1 MDKLLASEPVQLRPS
16 ADKRGRAVTI
26 VLQHLIDAISLG
38 SLYALAAL
46 GIGLIFGVLRLV
58 NFAHGD
64 FITVGCYAL
73 ILPSLNP
80 IAIMVVGDLP
90 AHFLVPAIISTV
102 VILALLTEII
112 VFRPLRTADPSTMM
126 IGAFAL
132 SYLIQHVILAVY
144 SSRPKAVNLWPD
156 LNVPIEV
163 VGLRIP
169 KLEIVTVTTTLALM
183 IMFGLFLRYTP
194 HGIQMRAAS
203 EDFRMARMLG
213 IRANVV
219 IGIAFGMSGAL
230 AGIVS
235 LLLVTQT
242 GVLGYQM
249 GLPLLL
255 VAFVSTVIGGMGSLV
270 GATLGGFVVGVGS
283 VLLQALLPIELRPY
297 RDVFVFLFVIL
308 ILLFRPQGLIRV
320 KAFEERI

>member
-1 MDKLLASEPVQLRPS
+1 M
-16 ADKRGRAVTI
+16 AV

-64 FITVGCYAL
+64 FITVGSYAL

-80 IAIMVVGDLP
+80 IAIMIVGDLP
-90 AHFLVPAIISTV
+90 SYFLVPSIITTV
-102 VILALLTEII
+102 VILALLTELI

-144 SSRPKAVNLWPD
+144 SSRPKAVNLWSG

-163 VGLRIP
+163 AGLRVP
-169 KLEIVTVTTTLALM
+169 KLEIVTVATTLALM
-183 IMFGLFLRYTP
+183 IIFGLFLRYTP
-194 HGIQMRAAS
+194 HGVQMRAAS

-242 GVLGYQM
+242 GALGYQM

-255 VAFVSTVIGGMGSLV
+255 IAFVATVIGGMGSLV
-270 GATLGGFVVGVGS
+270 GAALGGFVVGVES
-283 VLLQALLPIELRPY
+283 VLLQALLPLELRPY
-297 RDVFVFLFVIL
+297 RDAFVFLLVIL

-320 KAFEERI
+320 RAYEERI

>member
-1 MDKLLASEPVQLRPS
+1 MTV
-16 ADKRGRAVTI
+16 

-64 FITVGCYAL
+64 FITVGSYAL

-80 IAIMVVGDLP
+80 IAIMIVGDLP
-90 AHFLVPAIISTV
+90 AYLLVPAVIATV
-102 VILALLTEII
+102 VALALLTELI
-112 VFRPLRTADPSTMM
+112 VFRPLRAADPSTMM

-156 LNVPIEV
+156 LNTPIEV
-163 VGLRIP
+163 AGLRIP
-169 KLEIVTVTTTLALM
+169 KLEIVTVATTLSLM
-183 IMFGLFLRYTP
+183 LMFGLFLRYTT
-194 HGIQMRAAS
+194 HGVQMRAAS
-203 EDFRMARMLG
+203 EDFTMARMLG

-219 IGIAFGMSGAL
+219 IGIAFGLSGAL
-230 AGIVS
+230 AGVVS
-235 LLLVTQT
+235 MLLVTQT

-270 GATLGGFVVGVGS
+270 GAALGGFLVGVGS

-297 RDVFVFLFVIL
+297 RDAFVFLFVIL

-320 KAFEERI
+320 RAYEERI

>member
-1 MDKLLASEPVQLRPS
+1 MDRLFAPDPAQSSSKAG
-16 ADKRGRAVTI
+16 KRGRAVTV

-64 FITVGCYAL
+64 FITVGSYAL

-80 IAIMVVGDLP
+80 IAVMMVGDLP
-90 AHFLVPAIISTV
+90 AHFLVPAIITTV
-102 VILALLTEII
+102 VVLALLTEII

-144 SSRPKAVNLWPD
+144 SSRPKAVNLWSE
-156 LNVPIEV
+156 LNFPVEV
-163 VGLRIP
+163 AGLRIP
-169 KLEIVTVTTTLALM
+169 KLEIVTVATTLALM

-194 HGIQMRAAS
+194 HGVQMRAAS

-219 IGIAFGMSGAL
+219 IGLAFGMSGAL
-230 AGIVS
+230 AAIVS
-235 LLLVTQT
+235 LLLRDPNRRAWLPDGIAAASGRVRLDSDRWYGQLGRRHARRICCRRGERSSS
-242 GVLGYQM
+242 GVAPDRTKT
-249 GLPLLL
+249 LP
-255 VAFVSTVIGGMGSLV
+255 
-270 GATLGGFVVGVGS
+270 
-283 VLLQALLPIELRPY
+283 
-297 RDVFVFLFVIL
+297 
-308 ILLFRPQGLIRV
+308 
-320 KAFEERI
+320 

>member
-1 MDKLLASEPVQLRPS
+1 M
-16 ADKRGRAVTI
+16 TI

-73 ILPSLNP
+73 KMILPSLNP
-80 IAIMVVGDLP
+80 IAVMIVGDLP
-90 AHFLVPAIISTV
+90 SYFLVPAIIATV
-102 VILALLTEII
+102 VVLALLTEII
-112 VFRPLRTADPSTMM
+112 VFRPLRAADPSTMM

-144 SSRPKAVNLWPD
+144 SSRPKAVNLWAD
-156 LNVPIEV
+156 LNAPIEV
-163 VGLRIP
+163 AGLRIP
-169 KLEIVTVTTTLALM
+169 KLEIVTVATTLSLM
-183 IMFGLFLRYTP
+183 LMFGLFLRFTTQ
-194 HGIQMRAAS
+194 GVQMRAAS
-203 EDFRMARMLG
+203 EDFTMARMLG

-219 IGIAFGMSGAL
+219 IGIAFGLSGAL
-230 AGIVS
+230 AGVVS

-255 VAFVSTVIGGMGSLV
+255 IAFVSTVIGGMGSLV
-270 GATLGGFVVGVGS
+270 GAALGGFLVGVGS

-297 RDVFVFLFVIL
+297 RDAFVFLFVIL

-320 KAFEERI
+320 RAYEERI

>member
-1 MDKLLASEPVQLRPS
+1 MTV
-16 ADKRGRAVTI
+16 VF
-26 VLQHLIDAISLG
+26 QHLIDAISLG

-64 FITVGCYAL
+64 FITVGGYAL

-80 IAIMVVGDLP
+80 LAVMVVGGFP
-90 AHFLVPAIISTV
+90 APLLVPAIIATV
-102 VILALLTEII
+102 VVLALITEFV

-144 SSRPKAVNLWPD
+144 SSRPKSVNLWPN
-156 LNVPIEV
+156 LNLPLEV
-163 VGLRIP
+163 AGLRIP
-169 KLEIVTVTTTLALM
+169 QLDIVTITTTLGLM
-183 IMFGLFLRYTP
+183 IMFGLFLRHTS
-194 HGIQMRAAS
+194 HGINMRAAS
-203 EDFRMARMLG
+203 EDFMMARMLG
-213 IRANVV
+213 IRASAV
-219 IGIAFGMSGAL
+219 IAIAFGMSGAL

-255 VAFVSTVIGGMGSLV
+255 IAFVSTVIGGMGSLV
-270 GATLGGFVVGVGS
+270 GAALGGFVVGVVS
-283 VLLQALLPIELRPY
+283 VLLQATLPIDLRPN
-297 RDVFVFLFVIL
+297 RDAFVFLMVIL
-308 ILLFRPQGLIRV
+308 ILVFRPQGLIRV
-320 KAFEERI
+320 KAVEERI